1 MERGKVVGLGETTRP
16 ARRLQPLV
24 LRDAVG
30 EVRDGTE
37 QRQSLADFGLGEASE
52 LYDQLSRLELLHLSR
67 HESRREGSC
76 VRSKGRRVVRARP

>member
-1 MERGKVVGLGETTRP
+1 MT
-16 ARRLQPLV
+16 V
-24 LRDAVG
+24 LK
-30 EVRDGTE
+30 
-37 QRQSLADFGLGEASE
+37 QRQSLADFVLGEASE